1 MAEMAVMA
9 AATTSPPR
17 NTGPA
22 APARLPR
29 RVPAGADRLTVFL
42 ITAALFLG
50 VLAFLAFQPRASAA
64 PGRHRIVLVR
74 RIEQTTV
81 VETIRDGGSG
91 TSVSQSVSSSG
102 SGAVP
107 VAPLT
112 RSSAAP

>member
-1 MAEMAVMA
+1 MA
-9 AATTSPPR
+9 AATTRPPR

-50 VLAFLAFQPRASAA
+50 VLAFLAFQLRASAA
-64 PGRHRIVLVR
+64 TAGHRIVLVR

-81 VETIRDGGSG
+81 VETVRGGGSG
-91 TSVSQSVSSSG
+91 TSVSQSVTSSG
-102 SGAVP
+102 SGAAPAAP
-107 VAPLT
+107 VT
-112 RSSAAP
+112 RSSTAP